1 MAMPGVRSDEPDFD
15 DGFRRNA
22 RALLGLA
29 LAILRDKQ
37 EAEDAV
43 QDTMELAWRSWRAV
57 RDEDRRSAWLRQ
69 ICVRRCL
76 RVRHGLVRR
85 LFLTDMPQVADAQ
98 ALDPVDPALDQAC
111 RQLTVQQRAVITLH
125 YHYGYSL
132 DECASLMGCRP
143 GTVRSHLARALAT
156 LRRKLGGGKSWLT

>member
-43 QDTMELAWRSWRAV
+43 QDTMELAWR
-57 RDEDRRSAWLRQ
+57 
-69 ICVRRCL
+69 
-76 RVRHGLVRR
+76 
-85 LFLTDMPQVADAQ
+85 P
-98 ALDPVDPALDQAC
+98 P
-111 RQLTVQQRAVITLH
+111 
-125 YHYGYSL
+125 
-132 DECASLMGCRP
+132 
-143 GTVRSHLARALAT
+143 
-156 LRRKLGGGKSWLT
+156 